1 MRTTLSQQ
9 VQSSLMFVSDSS
21 KKLVDAQNHTAS
33 GKRIMRPSDDVPGTN
48 RALSLRS
55 AINTVEQYANNID
68 VSKPQVQASASAV
81 ADLVKAVQRVQTI
94 AIGAINSAKTKDAH
108 EANIKELDGILSQI
122 ADIAN
127 TKHIDQYLFSGTATG
142 TPPLQAQAGAQPF
155 AYAGNS
161 GVRQTQVLSWV
172 SMQTNIPGDK
182 LFNFNGEAGADT
194 TDLFTMVKQVRDTI
208 KTGIDSGNMSA
219 VGDHLENIESNLD
232 NLLTNSAQLGSW
244 LARMDN
250 ASGVLSDTQDRL
262 KMMLSETE
270 DIDLPQAVVELK
282 TQENI
287 YQSALAITSRMLD
300 LSLASLKYS

>member
-1 MRTTLSQQ
+1 MRTTLNQQ

-21 KKLVDAQNHTAS
+21 KKLVDAQNHAAS

-55 AINTVEQYANNID
+55 AINTVGQYANNIV
-68 VSKPQVQASASAV
+68 VSKPQVEASANAV
-81 ADLVKAVQRVQTI
+81 NDIVKAIQKVWTI
-94 AIGAINSAKTKDAH
+94 AIGAVNSAKTETALK
-108 EANIKELDGILSQI
+108 ANVAELDGILSQI

-155 AYAGNS
+155 AYVGNS

-172 SMQTNIPGDK
+172 SMQTNTPGDK
-182 LFNFNGEAGADT
+182 LFNFDGEAGAGT
-194 TDLFTMVKQVRDTI
+194 TDLFTMVKQVRDA
-208 KTGIDSGNMSA
+208 IDSGNMTA
-219 VGDHLENIESNLD
+219 VSDQMKNIELNLD
-232 NLLTNSAQLGSW
+232 NLLTHNAQLGSW
-244 LARMDN
+244 LARLEN
-250 ASGVLSDTQDRL
+250 AGGVLSDTQDRL
-262 KMMLSETE
+262 KLMLSETE